1 MNYSNIEFHW
11 DDRKEILVLAEDKK
25 SVCRIHIYKDEEKT
39 AYLTDLHVLEE
50 VRQQG
55 RGSEILD
62 YCTGLAKENGC
73 ANVEL
78 RCDSVGWLSEWYMR
92 KGFNVVGLQL
102 NKSIE

>member
-1 MNYSNIEFHW
+1 MNYSNIEFHL

-25 SVCRIHIYKDEEKT
+25 SVCRIHIYKDEVNT

-50 VRQQG
+50 VRQNG
-55 RGSEILD
+55 RGNEILD
-62 YCTGLAKENGC
+62 YCTRIAKENGC
-73 ANVEL
+73 TNVEL

>member
-1 MNYSNIEFHW
+1 MNYWNLEFPW
-11 DDRKEILVLAEDKK
+11 DDRKEILVLAEDNK
-25 SVCRIHIYKDEEKT
+25 SVCRIHIYKDEVKT
-39 AYLTDLHVLEE
+39 AYLHVFEE

-55 RGSEILD
+55 RGNEILD
-62 YCTGLAKENGC
+62 YCTRIAKENGC
-73 ANVEL
+73 TNVEL